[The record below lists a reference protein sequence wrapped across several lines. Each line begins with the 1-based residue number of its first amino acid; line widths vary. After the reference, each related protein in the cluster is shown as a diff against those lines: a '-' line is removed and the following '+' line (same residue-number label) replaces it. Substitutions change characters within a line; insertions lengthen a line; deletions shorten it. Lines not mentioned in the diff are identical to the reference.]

1 MSKSRAKSESNIYH
15 VMARGDGR
23 QIVFEND
30 EDRKLF
36 LALLR
41 NRKQQDAPIFAWCL
55 MDNHF
60 HLVIQASLPV
70 LSLMMQQIMS
80 QYASSFNMRHQH
92 TGHVFNQRFKS
103 EPINDDSYFLTV
115 VRYVH
120 QNPIKA
126 GITKTCF
133 YPWSSY
139 GEYFD
144 APRITSTALILEMLG
159 GIGAFNPSTTSA
171 AKKRFLTLIRCVL
184 KQEAYLT
191 KRLSIERSAFII
203 AISFETSREPRE
215 ANEIAPSHRSKKPAS
230 LFDKSNGSQESA
242 VESSRI
248 SRRTNKSQR
257 ASESWGLLPVKRYK
271 HITVRQDARMPANRI
286 ERARND
292 RQCGTSAGNSW
303 SRAIGRLLRATIAH
317 RCAMLAAQPF

>member
-159 GIGAFNPSTTSA
+159 GIGAFQSFHDISSKEKVLDVDSVRPKTRSLPDEEAFNRAFRLYNRDLLRDLKGAERSERDSTIASLKEA
-171 AKKRFLTLIRCVL
+171 GLTFR
-184 KQEAYLT
+184 Q
-191 KRLSIERSAFII
+191 IERL
-203 AISFETSREPRE
+203 T
-215 ANEIAPSHRSKKPAS
+215 
-230 LFDKSNGSQESA
+230 G
-242 VESSRI
+242 
-248 SRRTNKSQR
+248 
-257 ASESWGLLPVKRYK
+257 
-271 HITVRQDARMPANRI
+271 
-286 ERARND
+286 
-292 RQCGTSAGNSW
+292 
-303 SRAIGRLLRATIAH
+303 IGRGIIQDIKTH
-317 RCAMLAAQPF
+317 

>member
-55 MDNHF
+55 IDNHF

-80 QYASSFNMRHQH
+80 QYATSFNTRHQH
-92 TGHVFNQRFKS
+92 TGHVFKQRFKS

-120 QNPIKA
+120 Q
-126 GITKTCF
+126 
-133 YPWSSY
+133 
-139 GEYFD
+139 D
-144 APRITSTALILEMLG
+144 L
-159 GIGAFNPSTTSA
+159 
-171 AKKRFLTLIRCVL
+171 
-184 KQEAYLT
+184 
-191 KRLSIERSAFII
+191 
-203 AISFETSREPRE
+203 
-215 ANEIAPSHRSKKPAS
+215 
-230 LFDKSNGSQESA
+230 
-242 VESSRI
+242 
-248 SRRTNKSQR
+248 
-257 ASESWGLLPVKRYK
+257 LLPME
-271 HITVRQDARMPANRI
+271 QLWRI
-286 ERARND
+286 YRRPTHCFD
-292 RQCGTSAGNSW
+292 STHS
-303 SRAIGRLLRATIAH
+303 
-317 RCAMLAAQPF
+317 